1 MFDGPCYAS
10 KVGVFS
16 RPCIRAGQLLEVLI
30 VAPDPAFL
38 IRRSPMNIF
47 DIRPRAPGLI
57 VPEKWGNS
65 FRYELKK
72 RA

>member
-1 MFDGPCYAS
+1 MMFDGSCYAS
-10 KVGVFS
+10 KVGFFS

-47 DIRPRAPGLI
+47 DMLPPRSWFDRTRKMGKFIP
-57 VPEKWGNS
+57 V
-65 FRYELKK
+65 